1 MSRIGKLFEQLEL
14 GVRREHAILGLKTVA
29 WRDLDDRDSLRRC
42 ERHGPRIV
50 ARMQRPKGNDVR
62 RATFDGPA
70 ELAAYFRNGRLETIP
85 AGRERRQALLV
96 HIAGGFAPD
105 RAYGEDEVNR
115 ILQSVHADHAT
126 LRRYLVDAGLL
137 RRERGVY
144 RRA

>member
-1 MSRIGKLFEQLEL
+1 MTCVGELLEQLEL
-14 GVRREHAILGLKTVA
+14 HICRENAILGLKTVTR
-29 WRDLDDRDSLRRC
+29 RDLDDRDSPRRC
-42 ERHGPRIV
+42 DRHGARIV

-62 RATFDGPA
+62 RAAFDGPP

-85 AGRERRQALLV
+85 AGRERRQALLEHV
-96 HIAGGFAPD
+96 ATGFAAD
-105 RAYGEDEVNR
+105 REYSEDEINR
-115 ILQSVHADHAT
+115 ILQNIHSDHAT